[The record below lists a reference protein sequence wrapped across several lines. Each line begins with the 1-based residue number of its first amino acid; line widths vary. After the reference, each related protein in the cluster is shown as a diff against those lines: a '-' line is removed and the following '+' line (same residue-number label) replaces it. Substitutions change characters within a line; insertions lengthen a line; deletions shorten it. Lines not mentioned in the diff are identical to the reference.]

1 MSIRI
6 IKKGLLD
13 TIQDYGR
20 YGYQHLGINPN
31 GVMDFISMRLAN
43 ALTGNSEQEAVIE
56 MHWPAPVIQFQ
67 HDTCF
72 AITGASVIAHL
83 DDTVLVENNKKNFA
97 KAGSQLSFKKILSGA
112 RIYMTVHGGFDLQP
126 WLKSNSTHVQLN
138 YGGAILKSGDTLSY
152 KYSSAYAVSANGS
165 LPWHIQSPINL
176 SDKIIHFTTGKE
188 WLLIDESGRSRF
200 QQSLYQIDQNSNR
213 MGYRLHGEAVHLSV
227 ATELIST
234 AVTKG
239 TIQLLPNGQPLIL
252 MADHQTTG
260 GYPRMGHVISADIPK
275 LAQFAPGDTIQFK
288 EISMTEAHNRLR
300 ALNLHLKQIE
310 IACKL
315 RMHDH

>member
-1 MSIRI
+1 MSIHI

-13 TIQDYGR
+13 TIQDHGR

-31 GVMDFISMRLAN
+31 GVMDFVSMRLAN
-43 ALTGNSEQEAVIE
+43 ALTGNKAQEAVIE
-56 MHWPAPVIQFQ
+56 MHWPAPIIQFQ
-67 HDTCF
+67 QNTCF
-72 AITGASVIAHL
+72 AITGAGVIAYL
-83 DDTVLVENNKKNFA
+83 DDTVLVENNKTCFA
-97 KAGSQLSFKKILSGA
+97 NAGSKLSFQKKLSGA
-112 RIYMTVHGGFDLQP
+112 RLYLAVRGGFDLHP
-126 WLKSNSTHVQLN
+126 WLNSNSTHIQLN
-138 YGGAILKSGDTLSY
+138 HGGAILKSGDTLPY
-152 KYSSAYAVSANGS
+152 KFSFENTESANSS
-165 LPWHIQSPINL
+165 LPWHVQSPIIL
-176 SDKIIHFTTGKE
+176 SDKIIHFTTGQE
-188 WLLIDESGRSRF
+188 WLLIDEVGRNRF

-213 MGYRLHGEAVHLSV
+213 MGYRLHGESVHLSV
-227 ATELIST
+227 STELIST

-275 LAQFAPGDTIQFK
+275 LAQFVPGDTIQFK
-288 EISMTEAHNRLR
+288 AISIAEAHNRLR

-315 RMHDH
+315 RMYDR